1 MKSQRVLFRF
11 SWEYHISELN
21 TPSLPPRVQKEKLA
35 PMEIQVTD
43 QQNEIATE
51 LEKIKTKARKILSAL
66 ACYESELSIV
76 LVDDEQMTSLNK
88 KYRNRR
94 GSTNV
99 LAFAMREGEFGDIS
113 PELLG
118 DVIISLPTA
127 QREAEEAGISLDNMI
142 SRLLVHG
149 ILHLVGLDH
158 EGGEGAAREMEQRS
172 SELLAILD

>member
-1 MKSQRVLFRF
+1 
-11 SWEYHISELN
+11 
-21 TPSLPPRVQKEKLA
+21 
-35 PMEIQVTD
+35 
-43 QQNEIATE
+43 
-51 LEKIKTKARKILSAL
+51 L

-76 LVDDEQMTSLNK
+76 LVDDEQMASLNK
-88 KYRNRR
+88 EYRKRR

-99 LAFAMREGEFGDIS
+99 LAFAMREGEFADIS

-172 SELLAILD
+172 SELLAVLD

>member
-1 MKSQRVLFRF
+1 
-11 SWEYHISELN
+11 
-21 TPSLPPRVQKEKLA
+21 LA
-35 PMEIQVTD
+35 YYD
-43 QQNEIATE
+43 
-51 LEKIKTKARKILSAL
+51 
-66 ACYESELSIV
+66 SELSIV
-76 LVDDEQMTSLNK
+76 LVDDGQMSSLNK

-99 LAFAMREGEFGDIS
+99 LAFAMSEGEFGDIS

-142 SRLLVHG
+142 SRLLIHG
-149 ILHLVGLDH
+149 ILHLVGFEHDR
-158 EGGEGAAREMEQRS
+158 GEDAAREMEQRS

>member
-1 MKSQRVLFRF
+1 
-11 SWEYHISELN
+11 
-21 TPSLPPRVQKEKLA
+21 
-35 PMEIQVTD
+35 MEIQVND

-51 LEKIKTKARKILSAL
+51 LEKIRTKARKILNAL
-66 ACYESELSIV
+66 ACYDSELSIV
-76 LVDDEQMTSLNK
+76 LVDDDQMSSLNK

-113 PELLG
+113 PQLLG

-127 QREAEEAGISLDNMI
+127 QREAEESGISLDNMI
-142 SRLLVHG
+142 SRLLIHG
-149 ILHLVGLDH
+149 ILHLVGFEHDR
-158 EGGEGAAREMEQRS
+158 GEDAAREMEERS

>member
-1 MKSQRVLFRF
+1 
-11 SWEYHISELN
+11 
-21 TPSLPPRVQKEKLA
+21 
-35 PMEIQVTD
+35 MEIQVND

-51 LEKIKTKARKILSAL
+51 LEKIRTKARKILNAL
-66 ACYESELSIV
+66 ACYDSELSIV
-76 LVDDEQMTSLNK
+76 LVDDDQMSSLNK

-113 PELLG
+113 PQLLG

-142 SRLLVHG
+142 SRLLIHG
-149 ILHLVGLDH
+149 ILHLVGFEHDR
-158 EGGEGAAREMEQRS
+158 GEDAAREMEERS

>member
-1 MKSQRVLFRF
+1 
-11 SWEYHISELN
+11 LN
-21 TPSLPPRVQKEKLA
+21 TPNLPPKVQKEKLA
-35 PMEIQVTD
+35 PMEIQVND

-51 LEKIKTKARKILSAL
+51 LEKIRTKARKILNAL
-66 ACYESELSIV
+66 ACYDSELSIV
-76 LVDDEQMTSLNK
+76 LVDDDQMSSLNK

-142 SRLLVHG
+142 SRLLIHG
-149 ILHLVGLDH
+149 ILHLVGFEHDR
-158 EGGEGAAREMEQRS
+158 GEDAAREMEERS

>member
-1 MKSQRVLFRF
+1 
-11 SWEYHISELN
+11 LN
-21 TPSLPPRVQKEKLA
+21 TPNLPPKVQKEKLA
-35 PMEIQVTD
+35 PMEIQVND

-51 LEKIKTKARKILSAL
+51 LEKIRTKARKILNAL
-66 ACYESELSIV
+66 ACYDSELSIV
-76 LVDDEQMTSLNK
+76 LVDDDQMSSLNK

-113 PELLG
+113 PQLLG

-142 SRLLVHG
+142 SRLLIHG
-149 ILHLVGLDH
+149 ILHLVGFEHDR
-158 EGGEGAAREMEQRS
+158 GEDAAREMEERS

>member
-1 MKSQRVLFRF
+1 MS
-11 SWEYHISELN
+11 
-21 TPSLPPRVQKEKLA
+21 
-35 PMEIQVTD
+35 
-43 QQNEIATE
+43 
-51 LEKIKTKARKILSAL
+51 
-66 ACYESELSIV
+66 
-76 LVDDEQMTSLNK
+76 SLNE

-99 LAFAMREGEFGDIS
+99 LAFAMREGEFADIS
-113 PELLG
+113 PDLLG

-158 EGGEGAAREMEQRS
+158 EEDEGAAREMERRS
-172 SELLAILD
+172 SELLGILD

>member
-1 MKSQRVLFRF
+1 M
-11 SWEYHISELN
+11 
-21 TPSLPPRVQKEKLA
+21 
-35 PMEIQVTD
+35 
-43 QQNEIATE
+43 
-51 LEKIKTKARKILSAL
+51 

-76 LVDDEQMTSLNK
+76 LVNDEQMSSLNK
-88 KYRNRR
+88 QYRNRR

-99 LAFAMREGEFGDIS
+99 LAFAMREGDFGNIS

-127 QREAEEAGISLDNMI
+127 QREAEESGISLDNMI

-149 ILHLVGLDH
+149 ILHLVGFDH